1 MSHDSVRSLR
11 LTFKRAFSAYFLALT
26 TPAIADPTETFEVA
40 HAYLYAL
47 RKQLGAEEF
56 MRRLDDETTT
66 LAGQIEQDLLRRW
79 RGRKEQPDAVLL
91 DDRPDFAELEDRL
104 RECLEYG
111 LARLDPQ
118 FGPSPPR
125 LNPSDPPSLQSR

>member
-11 LTFKRAFSAYFLALT
+11 LTFKKAFSAYFLALA
-26 TPAIADPTETFEVA
+26 TPAIADPTETFEAA

-79 RGRKEQPDAVLL
+79 RGRKEQLDAVLL

-104 RECLEYG
+104 RECLEHG
-111 LARLDPQ
+111 LARLDPR

-125 LNPSDPPSLQSR
+125 LDPSDSPSLQPW

>member
-11 LTFKRAFSAYFLALT
+11 LTFKKAFSAYFLTLT
-26 TPAIADPTETFEVA
+26 TPAIADPTETFEAA

-47 RKQLGAEEF
+47 REQLGAEEF

-66 LAGQIEQDLLRRW
+66 LAGQIEQDLLHRR
-79 RGRKEQPDAVLL
+79 RGRKEQPDAVSP
-91 DDRPDFAELEDRL
+91 DDRPDFAEIEDRL

-111 LARLDPQ
+111 LARLDPR

-125 LNPSDPPSLQSR
+125 LNPRDPPSPRPR